1 LATVPSLRARALK
14 ALGRREHSRLEL
26 QAKLQPFAENP
37 DELDALLDEL
47 EKRGWLSEARFVEQL
62 TTTRRR
68 KFGAARIVH
77 ELREKGVS
85 DDAISAA
92 HAQLK
97 AGEVEA
103 VAPGARQAGA
113 LPGRPAF
120 LRRSGAP
127 GAQRRRRAGMT
138 MSRERGCNRIQT
150 ANGRIRTG

>member
-1 LATVPSLRARALK
+1 LATALSLRARALK
-14 ALGRREHSRLEL
+14 ALGRREHSRQEL
-26 QAKLQPFAENP
+26 QAKLKPFSEDP
-37 DELDALLDEL
+37 EELDALLDEL

-97 AGEVEA
+97 AGEIEA
-103 VAPGARQAGA
+103 ARAVWMKKFGK
-113 LPGRPAF
+113 LP
-120 LRRSGAP
+120 RSL
-127 GAQRRRRAGMT
+127 Q
-138 MSRERGCNRIQT
+138 ERGKQARFLASRGFSAEVVHRVLKGSDEQE
-150 ANGRIRTG
+150 

>member
-1 LATVPSLRARALK
+1 MAATASLRARALK
-14 ALGRREHSRLEL
+14 ALGRREHSRQEL

-68 KFGAARIVH
+68 KFGAVRIVH
-77 ELREKGVS
+77 ELRQKGVS

-92 HAQLK
+92 QAQLK

-103 VAPGARQAGA
+103 ARIVWKKKFGK
-113 LPGRPAF
+113 LP
-120 LRRSGAP
+120 RSL
-127 GAQRRRRAGMT
+127 Q
-138 MSRERGCNRIQT
+138 ERGKQARFL
-150 ANGRIRTG
+150 ASRGFSAEVVHAVLKKSPDD

>member
-1 LATVPSLRARALK
+1 LATAPNLRARALK
-14 ALGRREHSRLEL
+14 ALGRREHSRKEL
-26 QAKLQPFAENP
+26 QAKLQPFAEDL
-37 DELDALLDEL
+37 DELDTLLDEL

-92 HAQLK
+92 QAQLK

-103 VAPGARQAGA
+103 ARAVWTKKFGK
-113 LPGRPAF
+113 LP
-120 LRRSGAP
+120 RSL
-127 GAQRRRRAGMT
+127 Q
-138 MSRERGCNRIQT
+138 ERGKQARFL
-150 ANGRIRTG
+150 AGRGFSAEVVHQVLKDGSEQE

>member
-1 LATVPSLRARALK
+1 MATALSLRARALN
-14 ALGRREHSRLEL
+14 ALARREYSRKEL

-77 ELREKGVS
+77 ELRAKGVS
-85 DDAISAA
+85 DDAICAA
-92 HAQLK
+92 QTQLK

-103 VAPGARQAGA
+103 ARIVWKKKFGK
-113 LPGRPAF
+113 LP
-120 LRRSGAP
+120 RSLN
-127 GAQRRRRAGMT
+127 
-138 MSRERGCNRIQT
+138 ERGKQARFLASRGFSAEAVHQVLK
-150 ANGRIRTG
+150 GSDEQE

>member
-1 LATVPSLRARALK
+1 MQSFPNLRARALN
-14 ALGRREHSRLEL
+14 ALGRREHSRQEL

-37 DELDALLDEL
+37 GELDTLLDEL

-85 DDAISAA
+85 DDAIYAA
-92 HAQLK
+92 QTQLK

-103 VAPGARQAGA
+103 ARAVWKKKFGK
-113 LPGRPAF
+113 LP
-120 LRRSGAP
+120 RSL
-127 GAQRRRRAGMT
+127 Q
-138 MSRERGCNRIQT
+138 ERGKQARFL
-150 ANGRIRTG
+150 AGRGFSAEVVHQVLKDGGEQE

>member
-1 LATVPSLRARALK
+1 MATDPSLRTRALK
-14 ALGRREHSRLEL
+14 ALGRREHSRQEL
-26 QAKLQPFAENP
+26 QAKLQPFAEDP

-92 HAQLK
+92 QTQLK

-103 VAPGARQAGA
+103 ARAVWKKKFGEM
-113 LPGRPAF
+113 P
-120 LRRSGAP
+120 RSL
-127 GAQRRRRAGMT
+127 Q
-138 MSRERGCNRIQT
+138 ERGKQARFLASRGFSAEAVHAVLKKSCED
-150 ANGRIRTG
+150 

>member
-1 LATVPSLRARALK
+1 MATVPSLRARALK
-14 ALGRREHSRLEL
+14 ALGRREHSRREL
-26 QAKLQPFAENP
+26 QAKLQPFAEYP

-85 DDAISAA
+85 GGAISAA
-92 HAQLK
+92 KAQLK

-103 VAPGARQAGA
+103 ARAVWKKKFDK
-113 LPGRPAF
+113 LP
-120 LRRSGAP
+120 RSL
-127 GAQRRRRAGMT
+127 Q
-138 MSRERGCNRIQT
+138 ERGKQARFLASRGFSAEAVHQVLKDSNEQE
-150 ANGRIRTG
+150 

>member
-14 ALGRREHSRLEL
+14 ALGRREHSRQEL
-26 QAKLQPFAENP
+26 QAKLQPFAEDP

-77 ELREKGVS
+77 ELRQKGVS

-92 HAQLK
+92 QAQLK

-103 VAPGARQAGA
+103 ARIVWKKKFVR
-113 LPGRPAF
+113 LP
-120 LRRSGAP
+120 RSL
-127 GAQRRRRAGMT
+127 Q
-138 MSRERGCNRIQT
+138 ERGKQARFLASRGFSAEVVFQVLK
-150 ANGRIRTG
+150 GSDDQE